1 MVKNFLENFYPYTAK
16 RKNNKEGFMG
26 PIRLIGWILVVIS
39 VVDSMSVEVGII
51 GLVILMLARD

>member
-1 MVKNFLENFYPYTAK
+1 
-16 RKNNKEGFMG
+16 MG

-51 GLVILMLARD
+51 GLVILMLTRD